1 MINFKVVNVMTIII
15 TLVIKPMMP
24 KEAMTLKMMKP
35 SELRTIGLPITI
47 TITLRW

>member
-1 MINFKVVNVMTIII
+1 MVNVLTILI

-35 SELRTIGLPITI
+35 SELWTIGLPITI
-47 TITLRW
+47 TITITLRW